1 MTREDIVALFE
12 RRQQVMNQH
21 DVAALSDMFSEECVV
36 ESPTAGGTIQGR
48 RRNEDVWHAVF
59 NGFPDIVFSAGDLVI
74 DGHRAVW
81 ITETHGTDTGG
92 FLGLPPTGRPFRMPV
107 VWVCTLDDGRI
118 GTRATHLR
126 FHRHAH
132 ANRRAQG
139 QAGVKPLGG

>member
-59 NGFPDIVFSAGDLVI
+59 NGFPDIVFSTEDLVI

-92 FLGLPPTGRPFRMPV
+92 FLGLPPTGRPFRMPI

-118 GTRATHLR
+118 VHE
-126 FHRHAH
+126 
-132 ANRRAQG
+132 RRIYDFTGMLMQI
-139 QAGVKPLGG
+139 GVLKAKPA